1 MISKLKIE
9 RVKKDLTQIQLWL
22 KTGIPQW
29 RLSQIERGI
38 HPQPHEASKIA
49 SALGVKPEDI
59 FPDHKKVHEQM
70 QLF

>member
-9 RVKKDLTQIQLWL
+9 RIKKDLTQIQLWM

-38 HPQPHEASKIA
+38 IPTPDEKQKIA
-49 SALGVKPEDI
+49 DALDVEAERL
-59 FPDHKKVHEQM
+59 FPIA
-70 QLF
+70 